1 MKETMPTDQAT
12 IDRITRA
19 QDKHSDAL
27 LRLPNVVGT
36 ALGVK
41 MIDDEPTGE
50 LALVV
55 LVRKKVPLESL
66 KPKERIP
73 AEIDG
78 VLVDVQE
85 AGDVMAF

>member
-1 MKETMPTDQAT
+1 MPQDQAT

-19 QDKHSDAL
+19 QDQHSEAL

-41 MIDDEPTGE
+41 MIDDEPTGD

-55 LVRKKVPLESL
+55 LVRQKVPLERL
-66 KPKERIP
+66 KPEERIP

-85 AGDVMAF
+85 VGDVLAL

>member
-1 MKETMPTDQAT
+1 MPTDQAT

-19 QDKHSDAL
+19 QDQHSEAL

-41 MIDDEPTGE
+41 ITDDEPTGD

-55 LVRKKVPLESL
+55 LVRQKVPLESL
-66 KPKERIP
+66 KPEERIP

-85 AGDVMAF
+85 VGDLLAL

>member
-1 MKETMPTDQAT
+1 MSIDQAAV
-12 IDRITRA
+12 DRITRA
-19 QDKHSDAL
+19 QDKHTEAL

-41 MIDDEPTGE
+41 MINDEPTGD

-55 LVRKKVPLESL
+55 LVRNKVPLDSL
-66 KPKERIP
+66 QPDERIP
-73 AEIDG
+73 ATLDG

-85 AGDVMAF
+85 VGEVLAL